1 MDDHLLQDSQLPE
14 SILVITI
21 DLVSTLCRG
30 GAFLDTSGWSKDT
43 CGHTGF
49 RQVGESGILGQTYI
63 LHGPPLWNHT
73 RQTLAVRR
81 ASFG

>member
-1 MDDHLLQDSQLPE
+1 MNDYLLPDSQCSE

-30 GAFLDTSGWSKDT
+30 GAFSDTSGWSKDT
-43 CGHTGF
+43 CGHTRF
-49 RQVGESGILGQTYI
+49 RQLGDKEILGRTYI
-63 LHGPPLWNHT
+63 LLDHPPWNRI